1 MTPVRLLGG
10 GVAAAVAAVLVACAP
25 ITVTSFT
32 ERGVNVAGYR
42 TFAWDRID
50 SSVPGDPRLDNNP
63 MFHEYVRQ
71 AIDRQ
76 LVSRGY
82 EPATLQ
88 PDVLIHYHASSRQ
101 KIYTSGERRAAER
114 CQDCTVEVYDEGT
127 LLVDLTDARTGALV
141 WRGVAESGLAGVVNN
156 QARMEETIE
165 QVVERIFT
173 RLPRRL
179 QAVAA
184 HERRRTS

>member
-1 MTPVRLLGG
+1 MTPVRLFAG
-10 GVAAAVAAVLVACAP
+10 GVALVVVAMAAACAP

-32 ERGVNVAGYR
+32 ERGVDVRAYR

-50 SSVPGDPRLDNNP
+50 TSVPGDPRLDNNT

-82 EPATLQ
+82 EPTTVTA
-88 PDVLIHYHASSRQ
+88 DVLVHYHASSRQ
-101 KIYTSGERRAAER
+101 KIYTSGEQRTAER
-114 CQDCTVEVYDEGT
+114 CRECSVEVYDEGT
-127 LLVDLTDARTGALV
+127 LLVDLTDARTGVLV

-165 QVVERIFT
+165 RVVERIFT
-173 RLPRRL
+173 RLPHR
-179 QAVAA
+179 
-184 HERRRTS
+184 S